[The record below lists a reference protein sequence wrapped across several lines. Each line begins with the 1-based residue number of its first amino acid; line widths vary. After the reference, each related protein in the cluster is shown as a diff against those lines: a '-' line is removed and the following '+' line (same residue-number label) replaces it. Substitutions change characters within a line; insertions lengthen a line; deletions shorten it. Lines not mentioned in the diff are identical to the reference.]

1 MSSGIIYAYHSFC
14 NFTCVDYRSYF
25 AIVPGRLFLINLSP
39 FLFAQQPYSKESS
52 KRIIMTDSNGG
63 MDSGTNVTEV
73 PPASTVSVEEALL
86 EDAAAAVRLLQE
98 SSVVPKPPSPLPMHW
113 VLRESRSQPG
123 YYYYFNHETGIS
135 SWQPPLVVAT
145 TNAAMSEDLVAS
157 SAPQYSLEELGNLS
171 AAVVAA
177 ATTHVESKA
186 DTPATK
192 PTDVSSGHKRP
203 LPASAPTS
211 SSNKRPSSKPKP
223 SKVRIFHILKKHVES
238 RNPTSWRLSQ
248 ITATKDE
255 ATQELQG
262 LLDVLREVQSDP
274 AELRAT
280 MEELART
287 ESDCSS
293 YKRGGDLGFFGPK
306 KMQPPFEEAAF
317 ALEINELSDI
327 VETSSGVHILLRV
340 G

>member
-1 MSSGIIYAYHSFC
+1 LAK
-14 NFTCVDYRSYF
+14 
-25 AIVPGRLFLINLSP
+25 IN
-39 FLFAQQPYSKESS
+39 
-52 KRIIMTDSNGG
+52 MTDSNDGVH
-63 MDSGTNVTEV
+63 SGKNATEA
-73 PPASTVSVEEALL
+73 PPTSTVSVEETLL

-135 SWQPPLVVAT
+135 SWQPPLVISKNNSTENEDSVA
-145 TNAAMSEDLVAS
+145 VS
-157 SAPQYSLEELGNLS
+157 STPQYSLEELGNLS

-177 ATTHVESKA
+177 STTTSGSTA
-186 DTPATK
+186 DAPATK
-192 PTDVSSGHKRP
+192 PTESTSGHKRP
-203 LPASAPTS
+203 PPSSHTS
-211 SSNKRPSSKPKP
+211 SSNKRPSSTKPKP
-223 SKVRIFHILKKHVES
+223 NKVRIFHILKKHVGS
-238 RNPTSWRLSQ
+238 RNPTSWRVPQ
-248 ITATKDE
+248 ITATKEE
-255 ATQELQG
+255 ATNELQG

-317 ALEINELSDI
+317 ALEINELSNI